1 MQLYSTNDT
10 SRSQTVSFQEAVF
23 QSMPADK
30 GLYMPT
36 ELPVLDD
43 SFFDEIEKFTFP
55 EIAFQVASALLED
68 EIPALKL
75 RELINDAISFP
86 APVAM
91 LDDEIHVLE
100 LFHGPTLAFK
110 DFGARFMA
118 RTMSWFLQQSP
129 QADERTI
136 LVATSGDTGSAVAQ
150 GFLNVPGIKVVLL
163 YPKGKVSEIQEKQLT
178 TVGNNVSALEVSGTF
193 DDCQRM
199 VKDAFLDQP
208 LRQQVALSSANSI
221 NISRLI
227 PQSFYYFNAY
237 AQLKRDLAFNP
248 DWPLVFSVPSGNFG
262 NLCGGLI
269 AKQMGLPIDHI
280 VAATN
285 ANDVVPE
292 YLETGKF
299 TPRSSVQTISNAMDV
314 GNPSNFARL
323 QAFYH
328 YAGSDDELLT
338 SIQEDI
344 TGNRYSDDAT
354 KQAIREVYE
363 KYFGYTMCPH
373 TAVGYLGLQDYL
385 NRQSIRVNGVV
396 LATAHPAKFKDT
408 VEEAIGEKIPMPES
422 LQAVLEQPK
431 NAQSILP
438 EYEALKSYL
447 LDNA

>member
-10 SRSQTVSFQEAVF
+10 SRSQTVSFREAVF
-23 QSMPADK
+23 QSLPADN

-36 ELPVLDD
+36 GLPLLDD

-55 EIAFQVASALLED
+55 EIAFQVATTLLDD

-75 RELINDAISFP
+75 RDLIEDAIDFP
-86 APVAM
+86 APVVA
-91 LDDEIHVLE
+91 LNEEIHVLE

-129 QADERTI
+129 GEQERTI

-150 GFLNVPGIKVVLL
+150 GFLNVPGINVVLL
-163 YPKGKVSEIQEKQLT
+163 YPSGKVSEIQEKQLT
-178 TVGNNVSALEVSGTF
+178 TVGNNVAALEISGTF

-199 VKDAFLDQP
+199 VKEAFLDQD
-208 LRQQVALSSANSI
+208 LRKQVALSSANSI

-237 AQLKRDLAFNP
+237 AQLKRGLAYNP
-248 DWPLVFSVPSGNFG
+248 DWRLVFCVPSGNFG

-280 VAATN
+280 IAATN
-285 ANDVVPE
+285 VNDVVPE

-299 TPRSSVQTISNAMDV
+299 TPRPSVQTISNAMDV

-323 QAFYH
+323 QAFYD
-328 YAGSDDELLT
+328 YIGSDEELLD

-344 TGNRYSDDAT
+344 SGNRFSDNTT

-363 KYFGYTMCPH
+363 NYHGYTMCPH
-373 TAVGYLGLQDYL
+373 TAVGYLGLKDYL
-385 NRQSIRVNGVV
+385 NHQPGRINGVV
-396 LATAHPAKFKDT
+396 LATAHPAKFKST
-408 VEEAIGEKIPMPES
+408 VEEAIGESIPLPET
-422 LQAVLEQPK
+422 LQTVLNQPK
-431 NAQSILP
+431 QATFISSD
-438 EYEALKSYL
+438 YEALKTYL
-447 LDNA
+447 MDR

>member
-1 MQLYSTNDT
+1 MQLYSTNDI

-23 QSMPADK
+23 QSLPADN

-36 ELPVLDD
+36 ELPLLDD
-43 SFFDEIEKFTFP
+43 AFFNEIEKFTFP
-55 EIAFQVASALLED
+55 EIAFQVATMLLDD

-75 RELINDAISFP
+75 RDLIEDAIDFP
-86 APVAM
+86 APVVA
-91 LDDEIHVLE
+91 LDKEVYVLE

-129 QADERTI
+129 GEQERTI

-150 GFLNVPGIKVVLL
+150 GFLNVPGINVVLL
-163 YPKGKVSEIQEKQLT
+163 YPSGKVSEIQEKQLT

-199 VKDAFLDQP
+199 VKEAFLDQE
-208 LRQQVALSSANSI
+208 LRKEVALSSANSI

-237 AQLKRDLAFNP
+237 AQLKRDLGFNP

-269 AKQMGLPIDHI
+269 AQQMGLPIDHI
-280 VAATN
+280 VASTN
-285 ANDVVPE
+285 VNDVVPE

-299 TPRSSVQTISNAMDV
+299 TPRPSVQTISNAMDV

-323 QAFYH
+323 QAFYG
-328 YAGSDDELLT
+328 YVGSDDELLD

-344 TGNRYSDDAT
+344 SGNRFSDDT
-354 KQAIREVYE
+354 TEQAIQEVYE
-363 KYFGYTMCPH
+363 NYYGYIMCPH
-373 TAVGYLGLQDYL
+373 TAVGYLGLKDYL
-385 NRQSIRVNGVV
+385 EKQSGRANGVV

-408 VEEAIGEKIPMPES
+408 VEEAIGESIPLPET
-422 LQAVLEQPK
+422 LQAVLNQPK
-431 NAQSILP
+431 QATSISSD
-438 EYEALKSYL
+438 YEALKTYL
-447 LDNA
+447 MDR